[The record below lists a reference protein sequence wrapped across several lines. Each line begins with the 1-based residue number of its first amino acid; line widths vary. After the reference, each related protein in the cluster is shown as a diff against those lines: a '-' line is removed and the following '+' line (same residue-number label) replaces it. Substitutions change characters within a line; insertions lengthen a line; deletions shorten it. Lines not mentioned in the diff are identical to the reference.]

1 MDKAQFISRI
11 IDTAPERYSAALAA
25 ASGSP
30 KPRPIQPKQAAEI
43 LGVCR
48 RSLLRF
54 EREGKLKRIQV
65 STRKI
70 RYNLHE
76 VEALATGEPIHGERV
91 G

>member
-1 MDKAQFISRI
+1 MDR
-11 IDTAPERYSAALAA
+11 TAFLAKVFETPPERYQAVLAA
-25 ASGSP
+25 ASGTP
-30 KPRPIQPKQAAEI
+30 KPKPIQPKQAAEI

-54 EREGKLKRIQV
+54 EREGKLHRIQV

-76 VEALATGEPIHGERV
+76 VEALATGEPIHSEKAG
-91 G
+91 